1 MAAQLAVDTDTIN
14 LGTESWY
21 AFVIKRFVIVIL
33 QIIYTNKIKFAL
45 NFAWRIP
52 ALINGWI
59 HTMYKWQHAV
69 YFAPIHDFLVQ
80 YRHFVLASL
89 IEPYTHR
96 WRIKLY

>member
-45 NFAWRIP
+45 NFA
-52 ALINGWI
+52 
-59 HTMYKWQHAV
+59 
-69 YFAPIHDFLVQ
+69 
-80 YRHFVLASL
+80 
-89 IEPYTHR
+89 
-96 WRIKLY
+96 